1 MWLKRVVTVA
11 TGVLVVLGAVMPGLA
26 QQATPSAQPEK
37 PAVEKAAPVKPAA
50 KARRAAGT
58 VKTASEDSLTLEV
71 AQKDKTTKEYVFV
84 LDPKAK
90 ISKAGKAIVAK
101 DLQPGDRAT
110 VAFAETDGKLVARTV
125 TIRAQTA
132 K

>member
-26 QQATPSAQPEK
+26 QQATQPAQPEK
-37 PAVEKAAPVKPAA
+37 PAVEKAAPAKPAA
-50 KARRAAGT
+50 KAQRLAGT
-58 VKTASEDSLTLEV
+58 VKAASEESLTLEV

-84 LDPKAK
+84 LDPEAK

-101 DLQPGDRAT
+101 GLQPGDRAT